1 MPYLGIFDP
10 KMPHEGISGLE
21 FEKNIVKFGISI
33 LEFVLLQSLVQKQK
47 SLNLRSKMSDL
58 GIFGLKVENNVVKFE
73 ISTLEFV

>member
-10 KMPHEGISGLE
+10 KMTHEGISGLE
-21 FEKNIVKFGISI
+21 FEKNIVIFGISI
-33 LEFVLLQSLVQKQK
+33 LEFVLLRSLVQKQK

-58 GIFGLKVENNVVKFE
+58 GIFGLKIENNIVKFE